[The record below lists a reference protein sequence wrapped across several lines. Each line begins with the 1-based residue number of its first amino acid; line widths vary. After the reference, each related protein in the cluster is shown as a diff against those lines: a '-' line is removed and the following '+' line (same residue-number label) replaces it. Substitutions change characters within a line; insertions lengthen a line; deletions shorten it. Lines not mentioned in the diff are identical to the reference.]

1 MNQAN
6 KETRTKKNEKK
17 GDVKE
22 REVVFC
28 QAVTC
33 NYHLEASGCAIVRD
47 GVDPLISL
55 NSQGQCEML
64 CA

>member
-6 KETRTKKNEKK
+6 EGKRTRKNGKKLIA
-17 GDVKE
+17 KE

-55 NSQGQCEML
+55 NSQGQCEMF